1 MKSNENIPTWLHG
14 WREFL
19 KPVHDYLQVM
29 IRFVKFVNAIYLMD
43 WSKLGKGRAN
53 DLE

>member
-1 MKSNENIPTWLHG
+1 MKSNENKPTKFPG

-19 KPVHDYLQVM
+19 KPVHNYLQVLM
-29 IRFVKFVNAIYLMD
+29 RFVKFVNEIYPMD